1 MPDEY
6 GDKTE
11 APTPKRRQ
19 EAREQGNIPKSQ
31 DLTAA
36 ILILAV
42 ITLLDWFGPRLFTAL
57 RDTLMDTLSVGVL
70 ADHNPGNLTSLVLHA
85 VIGVSFAMT
94 PVLLGLALLAVICN
108 VGQVGLVLAPKRLK
122 PKASSINPIKGIQKL
137 FGKAHA
143 LIQLGMNLLKLL
155 VVIAVAYSAIHGRI
169 EEILFSQQLTFLQV
183 FLLAGELVYGIVLRV
198 GIALLLIAIIDYF
211 YQRYRVEQS
220 LKMTK
225 QQVKDEMRR
234 MEGDPMIKARRR
246 EIARQRIIQRFQRDV
261 PSADV
266 VVTNPTHFAIAI
278 RYDESSMHA
287 PKVVAKGQ
295 DYLAMKIRE
304 IAGLH
309 GVPILER
316 PPLARALYKLC
327 EVGQEIP
334 EKFYGAVAE
343 ILAYV
348 YELTGRIRRGQ
359 PAAASV

>member
-1 MPDEY
+1 MADEY

-42 ITLLDWFGPRLFTAL
+42 ITLLDWFGPRLFAAL
-57 RDTLMDTLSVGVL
+57 QNMLQDTLSAGVL
-70 ADHNPGNLTSLVLHA
+70 SDHNPGNVTALVIHA
-85 VIGVSFAMT
+85 VLGVAMSMI
-94 PVLLGLALLAVICN
+94 PVLLGIALLAVICN

-122 PKASSINPIKGIQKL
+122 PKASSINPIKGVQKL

-143 LIQLGMNLLKLL
+143 LIQLGMNLIKLM
-155 VVIAVAYSAIHGRI
+155 VVIAVAYTAIHGRI
-169 EEILFSQQLTFLQV
+169 DQILFSQQLTFLQV

-198 GIALLLIAIIDYF
+198 GIALLLIAILDYF

-246 EIARQRIIQRFQRDV
+246 EIARQRIIQRFQKDV

-278 RYDESSMHA
+278 RYDEASMTA
-287 PKVVAKGQ
+287 PKVIAKGQ

-304 IAGLH
+304 IAVAN

-316 PPLARALYKLC
+316 PPLARALYKIC

-334 EKFYGAVAE
+334 EQFYSAVAE

-348 YELTGRIRRGQ
+348 YELTGKIRRPQ
-359 PAAASV
+359 PVAVPG